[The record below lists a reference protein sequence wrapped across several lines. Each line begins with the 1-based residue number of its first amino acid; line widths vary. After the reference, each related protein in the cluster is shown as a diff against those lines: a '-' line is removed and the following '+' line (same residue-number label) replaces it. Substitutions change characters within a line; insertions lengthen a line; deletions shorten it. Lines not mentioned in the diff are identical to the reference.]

1 MAKPLFT
8 IKYNVS
14 AKDTMGCLATDE
26 MTVTVE
32 KPRLV
37 VVPTGFTPN
46 ADNVNDVLYVHGRE
60 GVKVKVFKI
69 YDRWGELVF
78 AATDFKPNDEAF
90 GWDGKFH
97 GEPMNT
103 GVFVWFMEVQY
114 LDGATDVFKGNFTLL
129 R

>member
-1 MAKPLFT
+1 
-8 IKYNVS
+8 
-14 AKDTMGCLATDE
+14 
-26 MTVTVE
+26 
-32 KPRLV
+32 
-37 VVPTGFTPN
+37 
-46 ADNVNDVLYVHGRE
+46 VHGRE

-78 AATDFKPNDEAF
+78 SAADFKPNNPAF
-90 GWDGKFH
+90 GWDGTFH

-103 GVFVWFMEVQY
+103 GIFVWFMEVQY